1 MNDRPV
7 DEFTIFC
14 IITAK
19 KIYVNPLHGEK
30 LNLIINDQPT
40 KTTAIIFFK
49 VKGNVGLYKSAY
61 TNEH

>member
-19 KIYVNPLHGEK
+19 KIYVNPLHEVRNEFNYK
-30 LNLIINDQPT
+30 QPT

-49 VKGNVGLYKSAY
+49 VKGNVGLYKSSY

>member
-7 DEFTIFC
+7 YKFTIFC

-19 KIYVNPLHGEK
+19 KIYARSEK

>member
-1 MNDRPV
+1 MYHNSKENLCQP
-7 DEFTIFC
+7 
-14 IITAK
+14 TARS
-19 KIYVNPLHGEK
+19 EK